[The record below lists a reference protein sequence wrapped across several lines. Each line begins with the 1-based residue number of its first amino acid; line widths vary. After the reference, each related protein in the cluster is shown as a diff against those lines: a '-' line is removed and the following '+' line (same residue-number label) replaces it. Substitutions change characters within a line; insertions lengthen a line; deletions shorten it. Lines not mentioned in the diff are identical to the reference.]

1 MQPRFERQFIKW
13 QTSWKSKNRCARR
26 RSKRKKRYPADFSQF
41 CFILAHAKMS
51 KEPLDIWREWHFS
64 DDSDLEI
71 LSELIRLYPRFRCP
85 NSSFSPQLCIDI
97 QYISNRCGLY
107 RSHRMETSQGGG
119 FSQLFLTLLDN
130 QRMKENTLL
139 AALYYKYFPLLPNRT
154 FWFRPR
160 VKTSHSQSQKYFIMK
175 NTRGLRYC
183 QIHRKYCTKAFMPL
197 KMYDNFNR
205 GILHNVT
212 TSRHH
217 SAMHP
222 SQTFVF
228 NVTQGFIISN
238 TKTMINLRGQ
248 QGNIAHKK

>member
-1 MQPRFERQFIKW
+1 
-13 QTSWKSKNRCARR
+13 
-26 RSKRKKRYPADFSQF
+26 
-41 CFILAHAKMS
+41 MS

-71 LSELIRLYPRFRCP
+71 LSEPIRLYPRFRCP

-97 QYISNRCGLY
+97 QYISNRCALY
-107 RSHRMETSQGGG
+107 RSHKMERSR
-119 FSQLFLTLLDN
+119 FFLTLLDN
-130 QRMKENTLL
+130 QRLKENILL
-139 AALYYKYFPLLPNRT
+139 AAYYYKYFLLLPNRT

-160 VKTSHSQSQKYFIMK
+160 AKTSHSHSQTYFIMK

-183 QIHRKYCTKAFMPL
+183 QIPRKYCTKAFMPL
-197 KMYDNFNR
+197 KIYDNFDR
-205 GILHNVT
+205 GILHNV

-238 TKTMINLRGQ
+238 TKTMTNLIGKR
-248 QGNIAHKK
+248 GNIAHKKKLHIVSFDQVKST

>member
-13 QTSWKSKNRCARR
+13 QTKNRCAGR
-26 RSKRKKRYPADFSQF
+26 RSRGGEKRYRADFSQF
-41 CFILAHAKMS
+41 CFILAHAEMS

-71 LSELIRLYPRFRCP
+71 LSEPIRLHPRFRCP

-97 QYISNRCGLY
+97 HYISNRCALY
-107 RSHRMETSQGGG
+107 RSHRMERS
-119 FSQLFLTLLDN
+119 LFFFLFFLRMLDN
-130 QRMKENTLL
+130 QRLKENILL
-139 AALYYKYFPLLPNRT
+139 PAYYYKYFPLLPNKT

-160 VKTSHSQSQKYFIMK
+160 AKTSHSHSQTYFIMK
-175 NTRGLRYC
+175 NTRGIRYC
-183 QIHRKYCTKAFMPL
+183 QIHRKYCTKAFIQL
-197 KMYDNFNR
+197 KMHDNFNR

-238 TKTMINLRGQ
+238 AKTVTNLIGQ
-248 QGNIAHKK
+248 ARKHCT